1 MLTTKQQYREH
12 VSEAALE
19 RLAKK
24 AGLENIWEDDMGGSG
39 SRTLIIAGSAL
50 QLEVVIDKD
59 VVQTASLSFPESTEI
74 VGKHAEEA
82 GKILLDDLKLAPGQ
96 SPLTKR
102 MHKFA
107 DNFERL
113 ANLDKLSVNPGL
125 NLFEAIG
132 GIYESLERLYQ
143 WDLQKLREDPALN
156 GKPDEYLANLVMC
169 TKHGRPIMHARDRI
183 GLSIDYWR
191 ARRLTPPTNERS
203 KELASTH
210 DQYWS
215 MLVVCAPL
223 KGAGQPVRVSD
234 KWLSMDVGK
243 VGGPEDLEPGPV
255 LDWLQ
260 PDNTIL
266 EPSDA
271 EKTEAAANNL
281 LPSPKL
287 PEVTFLAVF
296 DPPLHVPVSVFEMV
310 HQRVGTLPTPDFMI
324 LPTLDSLLL
333 PVESDKKPGVSD
345 PAEPRIITRVRKVDV
360 LEPGAAR
367 DRNFSTTTHSNR
379 LIIYS
384 PQTVY
389 GKTLTEL
396 PFSHPEQLIGI
407 LPLLRQYAFL
417 SSLMRNSFGQDSKP
431 QPSAPGNSSFE
442 ITMATTAL
450 QEDYQGLMSVDNS
463 SDGEGKVDAK
473 IAVSF
478 AAFPQPSLT
487 VVFPFRDSTATVS
500 MVIEENGHVHVTS
513 QNVLDENNSVAPNG
527 QPRRPEQLGKAL
539 EMFEDIGRWVEFIR
553 TRWSR

>member
-1 MLTTKQQYREH
+1 M
-12 VSEAALE
+12 SEAALE

-59 VVQTASLSFPESTEI
+59 VVQTASLSFPESAEV
-74 VGKHAEEA
+74 VGKHAEKA
-82 GKILLDDLKLAPGQ
+82 GEILLDDLKLAPGQ

-107 DNFERL
+107 GNFERL
-113 ANLDKLSVNPGL
+113 ASLDKLSVNPGL

-132 GIYESLERLYQ
+132 GIYESLERLYH

-156 GKPDEYLANLVMC
+156 GKPDDYLVNLVMC

-183 GLSIDYWR
+183 GLSIDYWKSN
-191 ARRLTPPTNERS
+191 RLTPPISERTR
-203 KELASTH
+203 EFAATY
-210 DQYWS
+210 DCCWS
-215 MLVVCAPL
+215 MLVVCAPM

-234 KWLSMDVGK
+234 KWLSMNIEK
-243 VGGPEDLEPGPV
+243 VNGPEDLQPGPV

-266 EPSDA
+266 EPSEA
-271 EKTEAAANNL
+271 EKTEAAASNL
-281 LPSPKL
+281 LLAPKL
-287 PEVTFLAVF
+287 PEVTFMAVF
-296 DPPLHVPVSVFEMV
+296 DPPLHVPVSVFGMI
-310 HQRVGTLPTPDFMI
+310 HQRVGTLPAPDFMI

-333 PVESDKKPGVSD
+333 PIESEKKPGVSD
-345 PAEPRIITRVRKVDV
+345 PAEPRVITQIKKLDV
-360 LEPGAAR
+360 LEPRAGQ
-367 DRNFSTTTHSNR
+367 DSDFTTVTHRNR

-417 SSLMRNSFGQDSKP
+417 SSLMRNSFGHDSKP
-431 QPSAPGNSSFE
+431 QPSTGPKSSLHVTMTTTTYQQDYEDLLSGNNAAGGDE
-442 ITMATTAL
+442 QI
-450 QEDYQGLMSVDNS
+450 
-463 SDGEGKVDAK
+463 DAK

-478 AAFPQPSLT
+478 AAFPQPSLN
-487 VVFPFRDSTATVS
+487 VLFPFRDSTASVS

-513 QNVLDENNSVAPNG
+513 QNVLDDANSVGTNG
-527 QPRRPEQLGKAL
+527 QPRRAEQLGKAL
-539 EMFEDIGRWVEFIR
+539 EMFGDIGRWVHFIR
-553 TRWSR
+553 TRWAR

>member
-1 MLTTKQQYREH
+1 

-19 RLAKK
+19 RLAKR

-50 QLEVVIDKD
+50 QLEVVIAKD
-59 VVQTASLSFPESTEI
+59 VVQTASLSFPESAEV
-74 VGKHAEEA
+74 VGKHAEKA
-82 GKILLDDLKLAPGQ
+82 GQILLDDLKLAPGQ

-132 GIYESLERLYQ
+132 GIYESLERLYN
-143 WDLQKLREDPALN
+143 WDLRRLREDPALN
-156 GKPDEYLANLVMC
+156 GKSDEYLVNMVMC
-169 TKHGRPIMHARDRI
+169 TKHGRPIMHARGRI
-183 GLSIDYWR
+183 GLSIDYWKE
-191 ARRLTPPTNERS
+191 RRLFPPRSERT
-203 KELASTH
+203 KAFAATH

-215 MLVVCAPL
+215 MLVVCAPMR
-223 KGAGQPVRVSD
+223 GAGQPVRVSD
-234 KWLSMDVGK
+234 KWISMDVEK
-243 VGGPEDLEPGPV
+243 VSGPEDLQPGPA
-255 LDWLQ
+255 LEWLQ
-260 PDNTIL
+260 PDNTVL
-266 EPSDA
+266 EPSA
-271 EKTEAAANNL
+271 EKTGDAATSL
-281 LPSPKL
+281 LLAPKL

-296 DPPLHVPVSVFEMV
+296 DPPLHVPVSVFEMIY
-310 HQRVGTLPTPDFMI
+310 QRVGTLPAPDFTM

-333 PVESDKKPGVSD
+333 PSQSDKKVGVSD
-345 PAEPRIITRVRKVDV
+345 PAEPRVITRVRRVDV
-360 LEPGAAR
+360 LEPGEGPDR
-367 DRNFSTTTHSNR
+367 DLYTVTHWNR

-417 SSLMRNSFGQDSKP
+417 SSLMRNSFSQDLKP
-431 QPSAPGNSSFE
+431 QPSTPAPFSSRAAK
-442 ITMATTAL
+442 IATTY
-450 QEDYQGLMSVDNS
+450 QEDYENLMS
-463 SDGEGKVDAK
+463 GENAAAADMDAD

-487 VVFPFRDSTATVS
+487 VLFPFRDSTASVS
-500 MVIEENGHVHVTS
+500 MIIEENGHVHVTS
-513 QNVLDENNSVAPNG
+513 QNVLDDSNSMGTNG
-527 QPRRPEQLGKAL
+527 QPRRPEQLGKML
-539 EMFEDIGRWVEFIR
+539 EMFEDIGRWVQFIR
-553 TRWSR
+553 TRWST